1 MTFSISHIQ
10 WSCNLNNGD
19 KKMNYQN
26 IASKILQDSKKLG
39 LSETI
44 TAQLRRLANNN
55 SLSALDKMHAE
66 ITVDWYYPLY
76 K

>member
-1 MTFSISHIQ
+1 M
-10 WSCNLNNGD
+10 D
-19 KKMNYQN
+19 YKN
-26 IASKILQDSKKLG
+26 IASKILKDSKKLG
-39 LSETI
+39 LSET
-44 TAQLRRLANNN
+44 TTEQLRRLANNN

>member
-1 MTFSISHIQ
+1 
-10 WSCNLNNGD
+10 
-19 KKMNYQN
+19 MNYQN

-44 TAQLRRLANNN
+44 TEQLRRLANNN

-66 ITVDWYYPLY
+66 ITVDWYHPLY
-76 K
+76 INPNKDEDNEWGEK

>member
-1 MTFSISHIQ
+1 MKAVI
-10 WSCNLNNGD
+10 NN
-19 KKMNYQN
+19 KESNMNYQN
-26 IASKILQDSKKLG
+26 IATKIVDDKKRLG

-44 TAQLRRLANNN
+44 AKQLQRLADNN
-55 SLSALDKMHAE
+55 SLNALDKMQAE

>member
-1 MTFSISHIQ
+1 VKAVI
-10 WSCNLNNGD
+10 NN
-19 KKMNYQN
+19 KESNMNYQN
-26 IASKILQDSKKLG
+26 IASKILDDKKRLG

-44 TAQLRRLANNN
+44 AKQLQRLANNN
-55 SLSALDKMHAE
+55 SLTALDKMQAE

>member
-1 MTFSISHIQ
+1 
-10 WSCNLNNGD
+10 
-19 KKMNYQN
+19 MNYKN

-44 TAQLRRLANNN
+44 TEQLRRLANNN
-55 SLSALDKMHAE
+55 SLSALDKMEAE